1 MSVFK
6 SNHIANILDGE
17 HRGNIV
23 DISNFTS
30 LSLARS
36 DSITFYNDI
45 SYKNDLINSAAGVV
59 ILKIS
64 DAQFR
69 NGTAIIVKDPYVA
82 YAKISTLFQKKPT
95 VKSGISPNTVIADS
109 AKLGKDIYIG
119 ANTVIGENSTIN
131 NFAQIGEN
139 VFIGENVQIGQKVI
153 IHPHSTIHNDV
164 IIGDN
169 SEIFSGAR
177 IGTDGFGYA
186 KNEQNKWIK
195 IPQTGSVVIGDNVDI
210 GANTTIDRGAIENTI
225 IHSGVKIDN
234 QVQIG
239 HNCIIGENTIIAGC
253 TGIAGSTK
261 IGKNCMIGGA
271 CMIKGHLDI
280 ADDTIISGGTGIGK
294 SISIPGKR
302 FTNVFPYNIEHK
314 DWLRIAHNL
323 KNIGKK
329 ND

>member
-253 TGIAGSTK
+253 AGIAGSTK

-271 CMIKGHLDI
+271 AIIKGHISI
-280 ADDTIISGGTGIGK
+280 ADDTIISGGTAMGK
-294 SISIPGKR
+294 NVESSGKR

-314 DWLRIAHNL
+314 DWLKIAYKL
-323 KNIGKK
+323 KKMRKK